1 MVHRLSIVAF
11 SILFLFGCATIQKTS
26 DSDLDTGALRKQI
39 DVLQKQLEQREQQ
52 LISLQETLDKESK
65 ERAMLATQVGVLSGK
80 YKPVTFNA
88 SVKQIQLALRKAGF
102 EPGAVDGVMGSKT
115 RKAIRR
121 FQEANLLPITGKVDK
136 ATWLKLRV
144 YLSKKIK

>member
-1 MVHRLSIVAF
+1 MIYKVFMLVFFILSLA
-11 SILFLFGCATIQKTS
+11 GCATTQS
-26 DSDLDTGALRKQI
+26 NSDLDAQALRNQI
-39 DVLQKQLEQREQQ
+39 NVLERQLEQKERQ
-52 LISLQETLDKESK
+52 LVSLQETLDKESK
-65 ERAMLATQVGVLSGK
+65 ERAMLATQVGVLTGK
-80 YKPVTFNA
+80 YKSVPSNA

-136 ATWLKLRV
+136 ATWLKLRT
-144 YLSKKIK
+144 YLSKKKK